1 MMALPER
8 VPYIHA
14 VPNPSVEREQK
25 RREVEEKRKLQ
36 RSKEQYRKKTAVQNN
51 AMKKSVGRSI
61 FFMAVLLAF
70 VLFRSS
76 MVYDL
81 QNQYVGMQNQIRETE
96 KLNEDLRSKIIKAS
110 SIKELAEK
118 SKEMELQTV
127 NREDYIEVD
136 LSVNHFSD
144 GVAVTEEKSLSEQIL
159 SLIPFEFVH

>member
-1 MMALPER
+1 MALPER

-36 RSKEQYRKKTAVQNN
+36 RSREQYQKKTAVRNN
-51 AMKKSVGRSI
+51 AMKRSVGRSI

-76 MVYDL
+76 MVYNL

-96 KLNEDLRSKIIKAS
+96 KMNEDLRSKIIKAS
-110 SIKELAEK
+110 SINEIAEK
-118 SKEMELQTV
+118 SKELDLQTV

-136 LSVNHFSD
+136 FSMNHFSE
-144 GVAVTEEKSLSEQIL
+144 GAAVTEEKSLSEQIL
-159 SLIPFEFVH
+159 SLIPFEFAQ

>member
-1 MMALPER
+1 
-8 VPYIHA
+8 
-14 VPNPSVEREQK
+14 
-25 RREVEEKRKLQ
+25 
-36 RSKEQYRKKTAVQNN
+36 
-51 AMKKSVGRSI
+51 
-61 FFMAVLLAF
+61 
-70 VLFRSS
+70 

-159 SLIPFEFVH
+159 SLIPFEFAH

>member
-1 MMALPER
+1 MALPER

-118 SKEMELQTV
+118 SKKMELQTV

-159 SLIPFEFVH
+159 SLIPFEFAH